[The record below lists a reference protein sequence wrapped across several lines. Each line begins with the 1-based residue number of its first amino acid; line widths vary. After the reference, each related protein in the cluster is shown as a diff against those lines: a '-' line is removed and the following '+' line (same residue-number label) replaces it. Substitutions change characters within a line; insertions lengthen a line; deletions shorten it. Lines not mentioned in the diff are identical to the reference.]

1 MLGAAARADV
11 CPFPQF
17 YDLCELFRTG
27 GQVPDTNYIFMVRAG
42 ATLLLAA
49 RLGLGPVP
57 GARPA
62 AALCLPT
69 PGCCPRGSCGGS
81 AGRAELGVPCRAVQ

>member
-69 PGCCPRGSCGGS
+69 PGCCPRGS
-81 AGRAELGVPCRAVQ
+81 